1 MSSNSQWPMR
11 SAAVAHAVP
20 MPVMIRT
27 RRYDDAFIAEMQ
39 DSDDRPKNANEAMAE
54 LYGV

>member
-1 MSSNSQWPMR
+1 MR